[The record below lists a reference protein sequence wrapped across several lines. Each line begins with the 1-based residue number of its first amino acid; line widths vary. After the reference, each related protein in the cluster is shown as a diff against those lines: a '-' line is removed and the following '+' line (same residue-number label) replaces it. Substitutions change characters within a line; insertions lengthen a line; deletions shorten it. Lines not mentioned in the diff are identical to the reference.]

1 MSKIESCRSVH
12 PLSEQKSVKTVS
24 NMSSEWMPLL
34 KAFYPK
40 ALKAL
45 RLPTDATQV
54 AGPTPQQSR
63 KQAKTHWTVRT
74 T

>member
-1 MSKIESCRSVH
+1 
-12 PLSEQKSVKTVS
+12 
-24 NMSSEWMPLL
+24 MSSEWMPLL